1 MLETINLSDVLSY
14 AVQFLSFFVLSFAGA
29 FTTEIHNANT
39 LDDYEFTAYKVVYGT
54 IVASLISFA
63 VHEYYLGTVISHWEI
78 MILISFILGL
88 IGYELFMHLSSL
100 AGILSLFKSYDE
112 IKKDLPEPKK
122 TTNPNDVS
130 DKPKEINL
138 PNIKINKH

>member
-1 MLETINLSDVLSY
+1 
-14 AVQFLSFFVLSFAGA
+14 
-29 FTTEIHNANT
+29 
-39 LDDYEFTAYKVVYGT
+39 
-54 IVASLISFA
+54 
-63 VHEYYLGTVISHWEI
+63 

-88 IGYELFMHLSSL
+88 IGYDLFMHLSSL
-100 AGILSLFKSYDE
+100 SGILSLIKSYGE